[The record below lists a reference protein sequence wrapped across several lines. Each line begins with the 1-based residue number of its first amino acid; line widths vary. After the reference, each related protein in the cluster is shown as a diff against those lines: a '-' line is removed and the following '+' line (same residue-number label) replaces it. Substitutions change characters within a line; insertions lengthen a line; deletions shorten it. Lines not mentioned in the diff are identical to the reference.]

1 MQRLVDACHAEG
13 LAIYLDVVYNHFG
26 PEGNYLGEFGRYFN
40 DRYKTPWGAAVN
52 YDGHGCD
59 AVRDYVRDNVRMW
72 LEEFHFDGLR
82 LDAVHAVFD
91 LSARHIL
98 RAIQMTAEESAARRG
113 WPAIVVGES
122 DLNDPRLLYPH
133 DRGGDGLDA
142 QWADDFHHAAHAFL
156 TGERAG
162 YYVDFGE
169 AGQLARALESPY
181 VYAWDYSPFRGRKHG
196 APPEGL
202 SGDRFVVCL
211 QNHDQVGNR
220 ARGDRLNALLGSPA
234 KVRLSAG
241 LLLLSPYLPLLF
253 MGEEY
258 GEENPFPFFCSFGD
272 PALIEAVREGR
283 KKEFDA
289 FSWQGE
295 VPDPQGEETFAS
307 ARLGWS
313 WPEGTPRAGLRR
325 LYRDLLAARREWPAL
340 RDFEHRSARL
350 LGGTGFQPVGE
361 NATGKMPV
369 PRQPA
374 TAPCWSW
381 SAASRRRA
389 GRCGP
394 CSTSATGRSGCPGPR
409 RRGGGPAQLGGRGL
423 RRRAP
428 RGRAGRRAGPIR
440 IRCPWPPFLEGLP
453 RPMIE
458 GASFRDTRDGGS
470 ASDRGPGCEVSPS
483 SRSPG

>member
-1 MQRLVDACHAEG
+1 MLPYAAQDSYGGPHGLQRLVDACHAEG

-169 AGQLARALESPY
+169 PGQLARALESPF

-220 ARGDRLNALLGSPA
+220 AGATGSTRCWARRRSSGCRPGCSCCRPTCRCCSWA
-234 KVRLSAG
+234 RSTARRTRSRSSAR
-241 LLLLSPYLPLLF
+241 SATRR
-253 MGEEY
+253 
-258 GEENPFPFFCSFGD
+258 S
-272 PALIEAVREGR
+272 IEAVREGR

-307 ARLGWS
+307 ARLSWS

-350 LGGTGFQPVGE
+350 VEGEPGRGPLLELVRGGESSGGSVRALFNLGDRPVRLPEGVAGGAIGAVPLGGPGI
-361 NATGKMPV
+361 
-369 PRQPA
+369 
-374 TAPCWSW
+374 
-381 SAASRRRA
+381 RRR
-389 GRCGP
+389 P
-394 CSTSATGRSGCPGPR
+394 
-409 RRGGGPAQLGGRGL
+409 
-423 RRRAP
+423 P
-428 RGRAGRRAGPIR
+428 RGRAG
-440 IRCPWPPFLEGLP
+440 
-453 RPMIE
+453 
-458 GASFRDTRDGGS
+458 
-470 ASDRGPGCEVSPS
+470 
-483 SRSPG
+483 